1 MRRFSTLLSTLANLE
16 LIYCFAFCAL
26 IALAS
31 ILSFSQLELD
41 SLASD
46 DCTSTLDELKRK
58 CSPKPRH
65 GKTGTLV
72 ARSILLTQ
80 KTSGKAIGIPNYKKT
95 LAEKCVAKMMTAE
108 ASNNDHPSDSNNS
121 DSRR

>member
-1 MRRFSTLLSTLANLE
+1 MKRFSTLLSTLANLE

-58 CSPKPRH
+58 WNPEPRH
-65 GKTGTLV
+65 GKTGTVV
-72 ARSILLTQ
+72 ARSLLLTQ
-80 KTSGKAIGIPNYKKT
+80 KTSGKAIGLPNYKNISR
-95 LAEKCVAKMMTAE
+95 EKQ
-108 ASNNDHPSDSNNS
+108 PL
-121 DSRR
+121 